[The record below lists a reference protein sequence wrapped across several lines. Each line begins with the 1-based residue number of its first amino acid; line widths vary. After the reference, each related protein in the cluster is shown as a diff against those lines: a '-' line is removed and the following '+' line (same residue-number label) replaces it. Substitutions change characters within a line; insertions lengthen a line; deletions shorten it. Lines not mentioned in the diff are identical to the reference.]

1 MVGRPGMAVR
11 YIPDTLRVRVSIGF
25 LPIKEMEVRV
35 PRGTVE
41 SGFDPR
47 ISVCDHPI

>member
-11 YIPDTLRVRVSIGF
+11 YIPDTLRVRVLIGF
-25 LPIKEMEVRV
+25 LPIKEMGARV